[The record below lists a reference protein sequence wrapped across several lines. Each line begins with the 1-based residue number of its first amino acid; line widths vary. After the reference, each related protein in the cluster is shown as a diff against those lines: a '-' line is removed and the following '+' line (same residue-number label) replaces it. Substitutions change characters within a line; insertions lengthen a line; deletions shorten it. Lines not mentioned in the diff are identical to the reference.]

1 MRPLLHSLGVTIPVI
16 QAPMANVSNPAMA
29 AAVSEAGGLGSVSVG
44 AGDAAAARDTLRAV
58 RAATNRAVNVN
69 VFCHRAPAADPAKEV
84 TWVAR
89 LAPHFAQF
97 GASPPRRLREIYR
110 SFVNDDAMLAVLLEE
125 RPRVVSFHFGLPP
138 RQRID
143 ALKAAGIVL
152 LSTATNADE
161 ARAAEAAGVD
171 AVVAQGYEAGGHRG
185 VFDPGAA
192 DEHLGTLSLTRLLAS
207 GLNVPVIAAGGVM
220 DGAGV
225 AAALALGAAAAQMG
239 TAFVACAE
247 SSADAGFRAALL
259 APGARRTVMTRVI
272 SGRPGRCLVNR
283 ITGLADDVDVRD
295 IPAYPIAY
303 DAAKALNAAAKS
315 AGEFGYGA
323 HWAGQGAPLARS
335 LPAAELVSQLGFEM
349 RQHRAG
355 MDLAG
360 MNRPADAG
368 GAADSSPR
376 FA

>member
-1 MRPLLHSLGVTIPVI
+1 MHPLLHSLGLTVPVI
-16 QAPMANVSNPAMA
+16 QAPMANVSNPVMA

-58 RAATNRAVNVN
+58 RAKTNRPVNVN
-69 VFCHRAPAADPAKEV
+69 VFCHQSPQADPSREAA
-84 TWVAR
+84 WVAR
-89 LAPHFAQF
+89 LAPHFARF
-97 GASPPRRLREIYR
+97 RASPPQRLREIYR
-110 SFVNDDAMLAVLLEE
+110 SFVDDDAMLAVLLEE

-138 RQRID
+138 RERID
-143 ALKAAGIVL
+143 ALKSAGVVL
-152 LSTATNADE
+152 LATATSAEE

-185 VFDPGAA
+185 VFDPDAA
-192 DEHLGTLSLTRLLAS
+192 DECLGTLPLTRLLARS
-207 GLNVPVIAAGGVM
+207 LDTPVITAGGVM

-225 AAALALGAAAAQMG
+225 AAALALGATAVQMG

-259 APGARRTVMTRVI
+259 SPGPRRTVMTRVI

-283 ITGLADDVDVRD
+283 VTALGEGVDLRD

-335 LPAAELVSQLGFEM
+335 MPAAELVSRLDFET
-349 RQHRAG
+349 RQTRTA
-355 MDLAG
+355 
-360 MNRPADAG
+360 
-368 GAADSSPR
+368 
-376 FA
+376 